1 MEEDHEDH
9 SYKKSSEHTES
20 GLREEYMEE
29 DQEESSQAVV
39 DRTDIAAEVEVLIKR
54 RDRRLLSQLIT
65 FPERQ
70 LRLRPVEELF
80 QGWNNGGLFSVQ
92 FFDKWP
98 VTNKPIQ
105 SVCQFINIFITMTS
119 HRNL

>member
-80 QGWNNGGLFSVQ
+80 WERGG
-92 FFDKWP
+92 KIP
-98 VTNKPIQ
+98 VTVH
-105 SVCQFINIFITMTS
+105 SHQFIQFQGGHS
-119 HRNL
+119 KRWSGKE

>member
-1 MEEDHEDH
+1 MNLLSGEEDLGAE
-9 SYKKSSEHTES
+9 EVQWEVGWS
-20 GLREEYMEE
+20 GRASGEYFCRGV
-29 DQEESSQAVV
+29 QGSQAVV

-80 QGWNNGGLFSVQ
+80 QDLEERFLR
-92 FFDKWP
+92 
-98 VTNKPIQ
+98 Q
-105 SVCQFINIFITMTS
+105 SILTKKFYRVS
-119 HRNL
+119 